1 MSAVTTAVWSWITSM
16 RPSRPFFLEA
26 ASFSAIRRRLFLETL
41 SLARPRSFFR
51 IAWNCGAGIPRM
63 PTIPITG
70 DRSNS
75 WTRVL
80 TSSIFWG
87 ATGALVAA
95 SQLPHR
101 GPHRRLHVRGLDV
114 EPTALELHEDPPH
127 QEVQV
132 LRDVLRGHVP
142 RPDRRVERPF
152 VPGADPHGAPH
163 RVDLGRRIGTRRH
176 GAGHLPPRAEHDPE
190 PLADHGHQ
198 GRLRDE
204 EIERPREFL
213 RLLLVPRVRLD
224 LLGLDDEVRG
234 VAGLHRHLPGAED
247 AHADRLSPSL
257 REDDLLVDAVFRDG
271 QVDVPQVHGDL
282 HGLLEFPL
290 RGRFDGLPD
299 RLDRLLLGR
308 TGHTL

>member
-75 WTRVL
+75 WTRVF
-80 TSSIFWG
+80 TASIFWG
-87 ATGALVAA
+87 ATWAMVTA
-95 SQLPHR
+95 SQVPHR
-101 GPHRRLHVRGLDV
+101 GPHRRLHVCGLDV
-114 EPTALELHEDPPH
+114 EPPALELHEDPPH

-142 RPDRRVERPF
+142 CPDGRVERPF

-163 RVDLGRRIGTRRH
+163 RVDLGRRIRTGRH
-176 GAGHLPPRAEHDPE
+176 GAGHLPPGTEHDTE
-190 PLADHGHQ
+190 PLPDHGHQ
-198 GRLRDE
+198 GRFRDE
-204 EIERPREFL
+204 EVERPRELL
-213 RLLLVPRVRLD
+213 RLLLVPRVRLN

-234 VAGLHRHLPGAED
+234 PRLLRHLPGAED
-247 AHADRLSPSL
+247 ADADRLPPSF
-257 REDDLLVDAVFRDG
+257 REDDLLAQAVLRAG
-271 QVDVPQVHGDL
+271 QVAVPQVHGDL

-290 RGRFDGLPD
+290 RGRFKGLPD

-308 TGHTL
+308 TGHPL